1 MTLVLFAEGIEHIG
15 AHIGHRIGRGM
26 QVNSTAMPGRRA
38 GKTPALKDING
49 VCPGFLWW
57 IWADTP
63 GRQRLRGVKV
73 PDSVIMINGTAFLL
87 VFKCSQ

>member
-1 MTLVLFAEGIEHIG
+1 
-15 AHIGHRIGRGM
+15 
-26 QVNSTAMPGRRA
+26 MPGRRA

-87 VFKCSQ
+87 VCMLAIT